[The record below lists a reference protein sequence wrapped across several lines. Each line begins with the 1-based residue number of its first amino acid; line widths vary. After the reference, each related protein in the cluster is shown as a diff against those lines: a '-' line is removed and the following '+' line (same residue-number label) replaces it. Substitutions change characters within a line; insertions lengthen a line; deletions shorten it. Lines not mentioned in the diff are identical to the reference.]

1 MTLLLIA
8 VSALFT
14 VLMTYRLGALLL
26 TGSAH
31 ILHDAT
37 LDDDLRQVEELVARK
52 TLVRDALQEIDLDL
66 ELEKIS
72 PEDHAQLKR
81 RYEHQA
87 IAIMRRLDAIHG
99 GRGWEASIDAELSA
113 RLARPMPTE
122 AALGV
127 EDVLSVEAKPD
138 IAPAP
143 VAAEPAALALVACP
157 SCEKLMEP
165 QARFCSQ
172 CGTTMPALVA
182 PPEAH
187 HAPRTEVS

>member
-14 VLMTYRLGALLL
+14 ALMAYRLSALLF
-26 TGSAH
+26 TGGAH

-52 TLVRDALQEIDLDL
+52 ALVRDALQEIDLDL

-72 PEDHAQLKR
+72 AEDHAQLKR

-87 IAIMRRLDAIHG
+87 IAIMRRLDALHG

-113 RLARPMPTE
+113 RLARQTQLE
-122 AALGV
+122 AA
-127 EDVLSVEAKPD
+127 PD
-138 IAPAP
+138 AQRAPAP
-143 VAAEPAALALVACP
+143 DLAPAQASHLVAAQAQLELVACP
-157 SCEKLMEP
+157 SCEKLMEAR
-165 QARFCSQ
+165 ARFCSQ
-172 CGTTMPALVA
+172 CGTTMPAFVA
-182 PPEAH
+182 PLEAH